1 MSELLT
7 ACLESLS
14 IKLALRNDQSGV
26 TIIEETL
33 KTIKALELE
42 LRREKSRADAHYEN
56 YVEMLKR
63 VELWSRRFDKLTA
76 LVSEF
81 EK

>member
-1 MSELLT
+1 MNELLT

-14 IKLALRNDQSGV
+14 TKLALRNDQAGV

-33 KTIKALELE
+33 KTIQAMELE

-63 VELWSRRFDKLTA
+63 VDLWTRRFDKLTA
-76 LVSEF
+76 LVAEL

>member
-7 ACLESLS
+7 DCLKQLSL
-14 IKLALRNDQSGV
+14 KLALRNDQSGV
-26 TIIEETL
+26 TIIEEAL
-33 KTIKALELE
+33 RVIASLELE

-63 VELWSRRFDKLTA
+63 VDLWVRRFDRLTE
-76 LVSEF
+76 LMSEL

>member
-7 ACLESLS
+7 DCLKQLSL
-14 IKLALRNDQSGV
+14 KLALRNDHSGV
-26 TIIEETL
+26 TIIEEAL
-33 KTIKALELE
+33 RVIASLELE

-63 VELWSRRFDKLTA
+63 
-76 LVSEF
+76 
-81 EK
+81 

>member
-1 MSELLT
+1 MTELLT

>member
-1 MSELLT
+1 MNELLT

-14 IKLALRNDQSGV
+14 TKLALRNDQAGV

-33 KTIKALELE
+33 KTIKAMELE

-63 VELWSRRFDKLTA
+63 VDLWTRRFDKLTA
-76 LVSEF
+76 LVAEL

>member
-1 MSELLT
+1 MNELLT

-14 IKLALRNDQSGV
+14 TKLALRNDQAGV

-33 KTIKALELE
+33 KTIQAMELE

-63 VELWSRRFDKLTA
+63 VDLWTRRFDKLTA
-76 LVSEF
+76 LVAELD
-81 EK
+81 K

>member
-1 MSELLT
+1 MNELLT

-14 IKLALRNDQSGV
+14 TKLALRNDQAGV
-26 TIIEETL
+26 AIIEETL
-33 KTIKALELE
+33 KTIKAMELE

-63 VELWSRRFDKLTA
+63 VDMWTRRFDKLTA
-76 LVSEF
+76 LVAELD
-81 EK
+81 K

>member
-1 MSELLT
+1 MNELLT

-14 IKLALRNDQSGV
+14 TKLALRNDQAGV

-33 KTIKALELE
+33 KTIKAMELE

-63 VELWSRRFDKLTA
+63 VDLWARRFDKLTA
-76 LVSEF
+76 LVAEL
-81 EK
+81 ER